1 MKVNL
6 KVLTTFLAVA
16 ENTSFR
22 KAADRLHVSLP
33 AVSMQVKQL
42 EEQLGVPLLQRTT
55 RKVELTREGEQ
66 LVISLRRAMAE
77 LDGALM
83 GIRQAA
89 NALQGHLVFACVP
102 TVAGTRLPALLVDF
116 ARRHPGISVGVREL
130 AQPDLLEAVRRREV
144 DFGIGPVPDRT
155 GDLHCEPLF
164 TEPIVALM
172 KASHPAAGKAGVSLH
187 ELSKGS
193 VLRLGASGFRKQLA
207 SVLEQEGL
215 APDLQYEFT
224 HVSTMVAMVEAGL
237 GVGILPSIAA
247 PPSRT
252 LKAVRLVRP
261 AMTRTLAVITIR
273 GHRLSPAAAR
283 FVEMCGALAPPRRK
297 APVS

>member
-1 MKVNL
+1 ML
-6 KVLTTFLAVA
+6 
-16 ENTSFR
+16 FR
-22 KAADRLHVSLP
+22 S
-33 AVSMQVKQL
+33 
-42 EEQLGVPLLQRTT
+42 
-55 RKVELTREGEQ
+55 
-66 LVISLRRAMAE
+66 
-77 LDGALM
+77 
-83 GIRQAA
+83 
-89 NALQGHLVFACVP
+89 
-102 TVAGTRLPALLVDF
+102 
-116 ARRHPGISVGVREL
+116 
-130 AQPDLLEAVRRREV
+130 EV